1 MSPQQ
6 TPTDAP
12 GQSLTDRVAA
22 SDVGA
27 PVVACAFLGRDPAFA
42 LADGVVVIQG
52 VGEERRALAHPDA
65 AILCAT
71 SDGARFVTGGDDGRV
86 VVTGL
91 DRATQEI
98 VSHEIAKEKGWIDAL
113 AARPDG
119 ALAWSSGR
127 VVHARDARGE
137 AKTWS
142 APSTVR
148 GLAFLPKG
156 YRLAA
161 AHYNGASL
169 WFPNVVGEPEALV
182 WKGSHLDCTV
192 SPDGKYVVSS
202 MQENALHGWRLT
214 DKKDMRMTGY
224 PSKTRS
230 FSWSHD
236 GLWLATSGAE
246 AAIVWP
252 FAGKDGPMGKP
263 PRECGVRPARVSAV
277 AFHPSALIVAIG
289 YADGW
294 VMLARL
300 TDAAELLV
308 RAPAKESG
316 ARPITAMCW
325 DRDGKRLLFG
335 ADDGAAGLLSLPV
348 S

>member
-1 MSPQQ
+1 MTSSDPRA
-6 TPTDAP
+6 DAP
-12 GQSLTDRVAA
+12 GQSLTDRVVA
-22 SDVGA
+22 SDLGA

-42 LADGVVVIQG
+42 LADGVVVVQG
-52 VGEERRALAHPDA
+52 VGDERRALAHPDA

-91 DRATQEI
+91 DGATQEI
-98 VSHEIAKEKGWIDAL
+98 ANETGWIDAL

-127 VVHARDARGE
+127 AVRARDAKGE
-137 AKTWS
+137 VKSWS

-169 WFPNVVGEPEALV
+169 WFPNIAGEPEALV
-182 WKGSHLDCTV
+182 WKGSHLDCVV

-246 AAIVWP
+246 AAIIWP
-252 FAGKDGPMGKP
+252 FAGKDGPMGKA
-263 PRECGVRPARVSAV
+263 PRECGVRPARVTAV

-308 RAPAKESG
+308 RAPPRDLN
-316 ARPITAMCW
+316 ARAITTMCW
-325 DRDGKRLLFG
+325 DRDGKRLSFG